1 MSIDIKYIRLTVLVA
16 LTTFLGL
23 KLSAQDLHF
32 SQFYY
37 APMQLNPALTAVF
50 PCNTRVI
57 ANYRNQWTP
66 ALSGSAAFT
75 SYSVSY
81 ENRFTSGYKDYWGI
95 GFNAVRD
102 QAGTTNF
109 QTTEAQLSASYSK
122 HLGGQRWRGSHYL
135 TAGADLAYVNRGID
149 FLMARYGIQ
158 NTNGIYDPSISSGE
172 NFPSNSLNYADLS
185 AGLLWY
191 GQMRQGHGWYLGL
204 AAHHLNRPDQ
214 SFDNSDAD
222 IRIYNRYTVHAGG
235 EIVMGP
241 QWSVLP
247 SILYF
252 NQGPSEQLNG
262 GASLKYY
269 ASKRRGREK
278 AFQLGVWTRLVNEYI
293 WANEEMSNTEIGMDA
308 VIVHARFITQN
319 FNFGFSY
326 DINTSD
332 LTRAAQIN
340 NAFEFSVVYT
350 LCGPEKRNTYC
361 PAF

>member
-1 MSIDIKYIRLTVLVA
+1 MSVNWRYIWIAA
-16 LTTFLGL
+16 LASALLFPGFKAT
-23 KLSAQDLHF
+23 AQDLHF

-66 ALSGSAAFT
+66 VLSGSAAFT

-81 ENRFTSGYKDYWGI
+81 ESRFTSGYKDYWGI

-135 TAGADLAYVNRGID
+135 TAGADFAYVNRGID
-149 FLMARYGIQ
+149 FLQARYGIQ
-158 NTNGIYDPSISSGE
+158 NENGVYDPSIPSGE
-172 NFPSNSLNYADLS
+172 NFPNDALNYPDLS

-191 GQMRQGHGWYLGL
+191 GQMRQGHGWYLGV

-214 SFDNSDAD
+214 SFDDSNVD

-235 EIVMGP
+235 EIVTGP
-241 QWSVLP
+241 QWSILP

-252 NQGPSEQLNG
+252 NQGPSAQLNG

-278 AFQLGVWTRLVNEYI
+278 AFQLGVWTRLVNAYV
-293 WANEEMSNTEIGMDA
+293 WADEDMSSTRISMDA
-308 VIVHARFITQN
+308 VILHTRFITQN

-332 LTRAAQIN
+332 LTRAAQLN
-340 NAFEFSVVYT
+340 NAFEISVVYT
-350 LCGPEKRNTYC
+350 LCGPEKRSAYC